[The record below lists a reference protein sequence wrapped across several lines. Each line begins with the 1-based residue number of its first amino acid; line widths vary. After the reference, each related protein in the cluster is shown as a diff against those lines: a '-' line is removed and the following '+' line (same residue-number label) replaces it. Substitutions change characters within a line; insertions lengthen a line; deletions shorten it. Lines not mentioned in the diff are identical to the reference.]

1 MKTIRKTILDI
12 DIDTHATNDT
22 DSIVQKVQEAA
33 KRLTANIAVEK
44 NSFPLRPSSAL
55 KPERDLYYGLVNYYK
70 PGTIPVSDIEGRS
83 CMLLSL
89 GHVIEKHLVE
99 FLRHAY
105 KIPFTA
111 QKITYG
117 TITTKNGPIVL
128 GGELDFI
135 IELPSGELVLADS
148 KSSADFP
155 FKKEDVLKDSHVAQL
170 NLYLHSD
177 WCKSKNITRA
187 LTCYYNK
194 NTSDLKVREFQYDER
209 LATETVARFQRVH
222 DAYEAGNVPKLQHIL
237 GIDWEAKYSMYRD
250 YEWSAYK
257 RSSSRSIVTD
267 VDDSKFPRARKDL
280 LKHIIVNFGNS
291 HVRTTT
297 GKELYA
303 EMVGDDMFL
312 RETDSDGFSS

>member
-12 DIDTHATNDT
+12 DLDTHSTNDT
-22 DSIVQKVQEAA
+22 DMIVTHVQSAA
-33 KRLTANIAVEK
+33 KRLTANISVEK

-55 KPERDLYYGLVNYYK
+55 KPDRDLYYGLVNYYA

-83 CMLLSL
+83 CMLLAL

-99 FLRHAY
+99 FLRHAF
-105 KIPFTA
+105 KIPFTS

-117 TITTKNGPIVL
+117 TINTKNGPITL

-135 IELPSGELVLADS
+135 VELPSGELVLADS

-155 FKKEDVLKDSHVAQL
+155 FKKDDVLKDEHCAQL

-177 WCKSKNITRA
+177 WCKSKKITRA
-187 LTCYYNK
+187 LVCYYNK

-209 LATETVARFQRVH
+209 LALATVARFQKVH
-222 DAYEAGNVPKLQHIL
+222 DMYERNEIPKLNHIL
-237 GIDWEAKYSMYRD
+237 GVDWQAKYSMYRD
-250 YEWSAYK
+250 YEWQAFK
-257 RSSSRSIVTD
+257 KGVDRLTLKA
-267 VDDSKFPRARKDL
+267 VDDSAFPRTRKDL
-280 LKHIIVNFGNS
+280 LKHIVTQFGNA
-291 HVRTTT
+291 VVETINGTT
-297 GKELYA
+297 LFA
-303 EMVGDDMFL
+303 EMVGDDLFL